1 MASANTKL
9 LMIGA
14 ITVAI
19 GLVPLMVSGWFI
31 FYTLPLILAGIGMMA
46 FAGLRS
52 AVAFGGIEGSRATIL
67 VGGLMMVQYPIV
79 GVLHT
84 EFLFHALSFGLAFA
98 GFVACLTVVIPLLRE
113 LATAPPRNR

>member
-1 MASANTKL
+1 NEARLLPYRIRLQAPDLGGVCMASANTKL

-19 GLVPLMVSGWFI
+19 GLVPLLVSGWFI

-79 GVLHT
+79 
-84 EFLFHALSFGLAFA
+84 
-98 GFVACLTVVIPLLRE
+98 
-113 LATAPPRNR
+113 